1 MSKKKTIFKLTTVFV
16 AVVIFLFAGYI
27 VCNHMGLVDDMDFG
41 AGAYY
46 YADIPNFEKYSG
58 ENVGYESH
66 LPTWLAIVL
75 FLAWGALMWRL
86 WLWIDKRGGNKKD

>member
-1 MSKKKTIFKLTTVFV
+1 MSRKKTIFKVITVLV
-16 AVVIFLFAGYI
+16 TVVIFIMAGYI
-27 VCNHMGLVDDMDFG
+27 VCNHMGLIDDMDFG

-58 ENVGYESH
+58 EDIYQST

-86 WLWIDKRGGNKKD
+86 WLWIDKRGKKD